1 MAEVF
6 CILSTGR
13 TILHGSEAAV
23 PSTESTRATFG
34 TYLFSFPDGTDWI
47 LLGSGSIHQNINPRD
62 LQGNHKD
69 RRIVSEG
76 CKGVTVVLLVADSSL
91 FSLLREYKPKNVW
104 IGHLGSENQH
114 SFSSL
119 KEYPGCSLVSVTSL

>member
-76 CKGVTVVLLVADSSL
+76 CKGVTVVLLVQIHPY
-91 FSLLREYKPKNVW
+91 F
-104 IGHLGSENQH
+104 HCSENTNQKM
-114 SFSSL
+114 F
-119 KEYPGCSLVSVTSL
+119 GSVIWVPKISIRFPH